1 MRSVACS
8 YSSLDGLRQGTREL
22 IKSHGCSHHPRH
34 STAESIDELKSPL
47 MRVKEQSE
55 KSGLKV
61 NAKKTMME
69 GTPEDEM
76 VGWPHQLNG
85 HEIEQAP
92 ENSEGQGSLACRGPW
107 GHSQTPLSD

>member
-1 MRSVACS
+1 MQSVACCF
-8 YSSLDGLRQGTREL
+8 SSLDGLRQGTREP
-22 IKSHGCSHHPRH
+22 IKSHGCGHHPHH
-34 STAESIDELKSPL
+34 STAESVDELKSPL

-69 GTPEDEM
+69 GMTEDEM

-85 HEIEQAP
+85 HEFEQLQKTVKDREAWP
-92 ENSEGQGSLACRGPW
+92 AAVHGVTVR
-107 GHSQTPLSD
+107 HH